1 MSAQANP
8 YLKLVTQFAGLLG
21 QAQPLFPQRVAP
33 APAVPASPDAPLCL
47 ICSPHPDDECIVGA
61 LPLRLK
67 REAGYRVL
75 NLAITLGSK
84 LERRAGRRQELRHAC
99 DYLGFELAVCGDDG
113 FGGVSL
119 ASRDADAS
127 AWQDKVAALAAVF
140 TRHAPALLVFPH
152 AADGSATHIG
162 VHWLVRDALQASG
175 HACLTAQTEFWH
187 PLADPNL
194 MLETSLADTADLI
207 AALACHVGEVQRNP
221 YHLRLPAWMADN
233 VRRGAEMIAGS
244 GSTAPDYAFATLY
257 RIARWDGAAFG
268 PALPPALLGAADAL
282 SGWLATAS
290 SGKPSPA

>member
-1 MSAQANP
+1 MPNP
-8 YLKLVTQFAGLLG
+8 YLNLVTQFAGLLQ
-21 QAQPLFPQRVAP
+21 QAQPVFADGLP
-33 APAVPASPDAPLCL
+33 APALQAPVSTDAPLCL

-84 LERRAGRRQELRHAC
+84 RERRAARRQELRHAC
-99 DYLGFELAVCGDDG
+99 DYLGFDLEVCGDDG
-113 FGGVSL
+113 WSDVSL
-119 ASRDADAS
+119 ASRAS
-127 AWQDKVAALAAVF
+127 GAGAWQEKVAALAAVF
-140 TRHAPALLVFPH
+140 SRHAPSLLVFPH

-162 VHWLVRDALQASG
+162 VHWLVHDALQTSG

-187 PLADPNL
+187 PLAHPNL
-194 MLETSLADTADLI
+194 MLETSLADTADLV

-244 GSTAPDYAFATLY
+244 GSPAPDYAFATLY
-257 RIARWDGAAFG
+257 RIARWHGHGFKSATA
-268 PALPPALLGAADAL
+268 PTLLGCADAL
-282 SGWLATAS
+282 ADWAAAVSLT
-290 SGKPSPA
+290 